1 MKKKILIG
9 VGILAAVIV
18 IALFV
23 VMRYTKS
30 FSPQA
35 KVEFKQN
42 GLAITV
48 NYCQPSK
55 KGRLIFGEESA
66 KALVPYGKVW
76 RTGANEATL
85 LKINKDVM
93 FAGKPL
99 NAGEYT
105 LWTIPGATGWQAVI
119 NSQTGQWGTDYNEKM
134 DVFRVP
140 VASAPSANE
149 AESFTINFTEQSG
162 GTDMILH
169 WDKTQVVIPIRG
181 Q

>member
-1 MKKKILIG
+1 MKKKVFIG
-9 VGILAAVIV
+9 VGILAVIAL

-23 VMRYTKS
+23 LMRYTKS

-35 KVEFKQN
+35 QAEFNQN
-42 GLAITV
+42 GLSITV

-55 KGRLIFGEESA
+55 KGRLIFGDEA
-66 KALVPYGKVW
+66 DKALVPYGKVW

-85 LKINKDVM
+85 LKINKDVT
-93 FAGKPL
+93 FAGTPL
-99 NAGEYT
+99 KAGEYT
-105 LWTIPGATGWQAVI
+105 LWTIPGTTGWQAVI

-134 DVFRVP
+134 DVFRAS
-140 VASAPSANE
+140 VASAPSADE
-149 AESFTINFTEQSG
+149 AESFTISFAQQSG

-169 WDKTQVVIPIRG
+169 WDKTQVIVPIRA